1 MTAKKTTTKKITKKA
16 TPKVEKTVTASTKN
30 VQDFWTEG
38 FEKAKDTWGKAL
50 NGAPEIS
57 EFHKENVNAIIASAT
72 AAGDSIEKI
81 ANESIAFHQKSFEDG
96 VAAVNQA
103 AGATTLQ
110 DAFEIQST
118 FAKSAFEAYSAHLNK
133 IGEIWGA
140 GAKQSFAP
148 ISGRFGDVFEGFRS

>member
-1 MTAKKTTTKKITKKA
+1 MTAKKTTKKKTTKKA
-16 TPKVEKTVTASTKN
+16 TPKVEKTVTASTKD

-38 FEKAKDTWGKAL
+38 FEKAKDAWAKAL
-50 NGAPEIS
+50 DGAPEITD
-57 EFHKENVNAIIASAT
+57 FHKENVNAVIASAT

-96 VAAVNQA
+96 VAVANQTL
-103 AGATTLQ
+103 GASSLQ

-118 FAKSAFEAYSAHLNK
+118 FAKSAFEAYSSHLNK

-140 GAKQSFAP
+140 GAKASFEP
-148 ISGRFGDVFEGFRS
+148 LSGRFGDVFEDLRS